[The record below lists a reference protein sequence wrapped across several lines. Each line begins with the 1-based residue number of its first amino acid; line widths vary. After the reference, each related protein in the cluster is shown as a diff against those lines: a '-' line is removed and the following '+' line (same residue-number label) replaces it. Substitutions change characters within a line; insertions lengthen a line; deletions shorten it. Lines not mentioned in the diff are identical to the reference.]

1 MSTMKDKKQMAKT
14 KTSFSGHEKFE
25 CKIDWVTKGLSAFS
39 KNNQILNLANVE
51 EGIEIL
57 GLGINMIK
65 SLNHWMQVLGLIEK
79 SALTELGQTLLE
91 KDPYL
96 ENSDT
101 LWLLHWNIV
110 KSQERAT
117 LYHLFFNTIYP
128 HKFTREDILSQI
140 VLWLENKEIKLSET
154 TIKSDIDVFARMYKS
169 NDSEDISLN
178 LFSELKLITEQAP
191 GIYALN
197 INVATDISDNA
208 FIYILKD
215 YIDIQ
220 NNASS
225 ESISMDDIQ
234 RGKLSLQKSLCLGES
249 SLYNKIYRL
258 EQLTDSK
265 FSYSEASGIRQ
276 IYMNSSLDKTDLLHK
291 IYQ

>member
-1 MSTMKDKKQMAKT
+1 MKDKKQMAKT

-51 EGIEIL
+51 EGIETL

-79 SALTELGQTLLE
+79 STLTELGQILLE

-117 LYHLFFNTIYP
+117 LYNLFFNTIYP
-128 HKFTREDILSQI
+128 YKFTRGDILSQI
-140 VLWLENKEIKLSET
+140 ILWLENEGLKLSQT
-154 TIKSDIDVFARMYKS
+154 TIKSDIDVFVRMYKS

-191 GIYALN
+191 GIYTLN
-197 INVATDISDNA
+197 INAATDISDYA

-215 YIDIQ
+215 YIDTQ
-220 NNASS
+220 NNTSS

-234 RGKLSLQKSLCLGES
+234 RGKLSLQKSLCIGES
-249 SLYNKIYRL
+249 TLYNKIHRL
-258 EQLTDSK
+258 EQLTDGK
-265 FSYSEASGIRQ
+265 LSYSEASGIRQ
-276 IYMNSSLDKTDLLHK
+276 IYMNSSLNKTDLLHR

>member
-1 MSTMKDKKQMAKT
+1 MKDKKQMAKT

-51 EGIEIL
+51 EGIETL

-79 SALTELGQTLLE
+79 STLTELGQILLE

-101 LWLLHWNIV
+101 QWLLHWNIV
-110 KSQERAT
+110 KNQERAT
-117 LYHLFFNTIYP
+117 LYNLFFNTIYP
-128 HKFTREDILSQI
+128 HKFTREHILSQI
-140 VLWLENKEIKLSET
+140 ILWLENEGIKLSQT
-154 TIKSDIDVFARMYKS
+154 TIKSDIDVFVRMYKS
-169 NDSEDISLN
+169 NDSKDISLN

-197 INVATDISDNA
+197 INAATDISDNA

-215 YIDIQ
+215 YIDTQ

-234 RGKLSLQKSLCLGES
+234 RGKLSLQKSLCIGES
-249 SLYNKIYRL
+249 TLYNKIHRL
-258 EQLTDSK
+258 EQLTDGK
-265 FSYSEASGIRQ
+265 LSYSEASGIRQ
-276 IYMNSSLDKTDLLHK
+276 IYINSSLNKTDLLHR

>member
-1 MSTMKDKKQMAKT
+1 MKDKKQMAKT

-25 CKIDWVTKGLSAFS
+25 CKIDWVTKGLNAFS
-39 KNNQILNLANVE
+39 TNNQIFNLTYVE
-51 EGIEIL
+51 EGIETL

-65 SLNHWMQVLGLIEK
+65 SLKHWMQVLGLVEQ
-79 SALTELGQTLLE
+79 SNLTELGQTILE

-101 LWLLHWNIV
+101 LWILHWNIV

-117 LYHLFFNTIYP
+117 LYNLFFNTIYP
-128 HKFTREDILSQI
+128 HKFTREHILNQITSWLKSNDVNLSQ
-140 VLWLENKEIKLSET
+140 T
-154 TIKSDIDVFARMYKS
+154 TIKSDIDVFVRMYKS
-169 NDSEDISLN
+169 NDTQDINLN
-178 LFSELKLITEQAP
+178 LFSELKIITEQAL

-197 INVATDISDNA
+197 INATTDISDYA

-215 YIDIQ
+215 YIDTP
-220 NNASS
+220 NNTSS

-234 RGKLSLQKSLCLGES
+234 RGKLSLQKSLCMGES
-249 SLYNKIYRL
+249 ILYNKIHRL
-258 EQLTDSK
+258 EQLTEGK
-265 FSYSEASGIRQ
+265 LAYSEASGIRQ
-276 IYMNSSLDKTDLLHK
+276 IYINRSLNKADLLHK

>member
-1 MSTMKDKKQMAKT
+1 MKDKKQMAKT

-25 CKIDWVTKGLSAFS
+25 CKIDWITKGLNAFS
-39 KNNQILNLANVE
+39 KNNQIFNLTNVE
-51 EGIEIL
+51 EGIETL

-65 SLNHWMQVLGLIEK
+65 SLKHWMQVLGLVEQ
-79 SALTELGQTLLE
+79 SNLTELGQTILE

-117 LYHLFFNTIYP
+117 LYNLFFNNIYP
-128 HKFTREDILSQI
+128 HKFTREDILNQI
-140 VLWLENKEIKLSET
+140 TLWLKSNNINLSQT
-154 TIKSDIDVFARMYKS
+154 TIKSDIDVFIRMYKS
-169 NDSEDISLN
+169 NDTQDINLN
-178 LFSELKLITEQAP
+178 LFSELKIITEQAL

-197 INVATDISDNA
+197 INATTDISDYA

-215 YIDIQ
+215 YIDTS
-220 NNASS
+220 NNTSS

-234 RGKLSLQKSLCLGES
+234 RGKLSLQKSLCMGES
-249 SLYNKIYRL
+249 ILYNKIHRL
-258 EQLTDSK
+258 EQLTEGK
-265 FSYSEASGIRQ
+265 LAYSEASGIRQ
-276 IYMNSSLDKTDLLHK
+276 IYINRSLNQADLLHR